1 MGNHRIIAFASAV
14 ILISL
19 GMLACHSISTPTK
32 AMQTYW
38 YAMKN
43 KDIKALKSVMKKDVL
58 DRGEKEAKAQNKTN
72 DDMLRERLDF
82 MEKYP
87 SSYNR
92 YTLETRNETIASDG
106 KTATIEVKIN
116 PDISPRDR
124 WERFHFV
131 KEDDGWKIEGFS
143 FGPAVIQRFLD

>member
-1 MGNHRIIAFASAV
+1 MLMRREQMKNPLKIMLTIAF
-14 ILISL
+14 L
-19 GMLACHSISTPTK
+19 LAALSGVACSKNSTPTK
-32 AMQTYW
+32 AYQTSYG
-38 YAMKN
+38 AMKN

-106 KTATIEVKIN
+106 KNATIEVKIN

-131 KEDDGWKIEGFS
+131 KEDDGWK
-143 FGPAVIQRFLD
+143 LDYTDGI